1 MISITQNG
9 FRNDYSL
16 SDSLPFSPQR
26 NPKYVSKSQPCV
38 HCGKPD
44 WCYTLSDEASVC
56 CRDNPPASGWVAIN
70 ETDKNGHTIYVTQE
84 SHQEF
89 LEELKQKNGRVEDFP
104 MQLTRLLSKPETG
117 AEVENKSDTERTLYY
132 NYGDNC
138 RMKRREELVD
148 GQWQK
153 VKNGILPQYKQGN
166 QWKNGLGKDRSQWK
180 AYRLKEA
187 LRHCSEKWV
196 LAVEGEKC
204 VEATRQQQY
213 VAITWQ
219 ASNWGVESDIAVTLK
234 QLKDAGAKGLIYFPD
249 HDKTGYQKA
258 EKVSLGAM
266 KAKLPYLQINPRELW
281 SEMPEKGD
289 IADWLEACPDVNLE
303 AEIIRAAKAV
313 RQVEEMAAVVKPE
326 GKKLPLVE
334 AYEETKAVIGD
345 RIKFN
350 EVFDQIELD
359 GEPANMDGLRLE
371 LEMKFALSLKVND
384 HDLYSIIT
392 QVAKENSYNPLKDY
406 MEACKAKY
414 SDTSILDNLAERYFG
429 VSEPIYQTYLRK
441 TLIGAIARIYQP
453 GCKFDTA
460 LVLYSKQQG
469 IGKSTFLKV
478 LAGEDYFCDDMG
490 GVAQKDEKLKLYM
503 AWWHEWSEIENI
515 TSRSSCEAVKNFL
528 SGMTDFIRPPYG
540 RFTRKFK
547 RRCVITGS
555 TNEKYLLKDPT
566 GDRRFWVIPV
576 QGYIP
581 IEQLIQERDR
591 IWGAALTAYL
601 NGEQW
606 YLTPD
611 EKTLSSQANEEFR
624 ETKPFDE
631 ALEEFLEGKDR
642 VLTKEV
648 LRWMG
653 VDARDSRLSNQA
665 SKDIRYAMTR
675 LGWELKTIRMGE
687 VRGKGYI
694 KVENVTG
701 VTGVTGNVT
710 ATRDK
715 QNSLSEPD
723 SPLPTTNVTGVTGN
737 SNRDFEKDELS
748 IFNGDCN
755 PCTLRDV
762 ALKVSE
768 GLKNSLSTPSSVKEC
783 DIFTHFSDPDAV
795 EKHLATLVEK
805 GKIRRHRGRIYS
817 AFSVFFQEGT
827 EVEFTDKKGVGRYG
841 VIEGLTAT
849 HYQIVCDGEGHL
861 IPYSEVKKRT

>member
-1 MISITQNG
+1 M
-9 FRNDYSL
+9 R
-16 SDSLPFSPQR
+16 
-26 NPKYVSKSQPCV
+26 YVSKSKPCI
-38 HCGKPD
+38 HCKKPD
-44 WCYTLSDEASVC
+44 WCYVLGETASVC
-56 CRDNPPASGWVAIN
+56 RRKNPPATGWVAIN
-70 ETDKNGHTIYVTQE
+70 KTDKEGHTIYVTREHNEQ
-84 SHQEF
+84 F
-89 LEELKQKNGRVEDFP
+89 WEEIKQKNGYVKDDS
-104 MQLTRLLSKPETG
+104 MQLTRLLSVPEIG
-117 AEVENKSDTERTLYY
+117 AEIEPKSDTERTLYY

-138 RMKRREELVD
+138 RMKRREEFVD

-153 VKNGILPQYKQGN
+153 VKNGILPQHKQGN
-166 QWKNGLGKDRSQWK
+166 QWKNGLGKDRSQWT
-180 AYRLKEA
+180 AYRLQEA
-187 LRHCSEKWV
+187 LKHCSEKWV

-204 VEATRQQQY
+204 VEVTRQQQY

-249 HDKTGYQKA
+249 HDQTGYQKA
-258 EKVSLGAM
+258 EKVCLGAM

-289 IADWLEACPDVNLE
+289 IADWLLACPDMDLE
-303 AEIIRAAKAV
+303 TEIIRAAQAV
-313 RQVEEMAAVVKPE
+313 KRVEEQAAVTKPE

-359 GEPANMDGLRLE
+359 GEPAEMDGLRLE
-371 LEMKFALSLKVND
+371 LEMQFSLSLKVND
-384 HDLYSIIT
+384 HDLYSVIT
-392 QVAKENSYNPLKDY
+392 KVAKENSYNPLKDY
-406 MEACKAKY
+406 MELCKAKY
-414 SDTSILDNLAERYFG
+414 SDTSVLDNLAERYFG
-429 VSEPIYQTYLRK
+429 VSDPIYQVYLRK
-441 TLIGAIARIYQP
+441 TLIGAIARIYEP

-460 LVLYSKQQG
+460 LVLYSKKQG

-540 RFTRKFK
+540 RFTQKFK

-576 QGYIP
+576 QQDIP
-581 IEQLIQERDR
+581 IEQLVQERDR

-606 YLTPD
+606 YLTP
-611 EKTLSSQANEEFR
+611 EERTLSSQANEEFR

-675 LGWELKTIRMGE
+675 LGWELKTIRINGE
-687 VRGKGYI
+687 LGKGYV
-694 KVENVTG
+694 KEKEEEFVTG
-701 VTGVTGNVT
+701 VTGVTGAVT
-710 ATRDK
+710 GTSNTLK
-715 QNSLSEPD
+715 PLSGKE
-723 SPLPTTNVTGVTGN
+723 LPKPVTGVTGN

-748 IFNGDCN
+748 IFNEGCN
-755 PCTLRDV
+755 PCTLRDI

-768 GLKNSLSTPSSVKEC
+768 GFMDSLSTPRFVPEK
-783 DIFTHFSDPDAV
+783 DILSHFSDPDAV
-795 EKHLATLVEK
+795 KAHLKTLEEK
-805 GKIRRHRGRIYS
+805 GKIIRKRGRIYNS
-817 AFSVFFQEGT
+817 HSSLLKKGD
-827 EVEFTDKKGVGRYG
+827 EVEFIDNEGRGWYG
-841 VIEGLTAT
+841 IIERVEPE
-849 HYQIVCDGEGHL
+849 HYQIFSNGEIYFVGH
-861 IPYSEVKKRT
+861 SNTKKRV